1 MTGPH
6 PQIRLLN
13 CENNGKAE
21 HPAMQEYNLILV
33 HAQLHD
39 LNIDLMFYKFK
50 LEDMI

>member
-1 MTGPH
+1 
-6 PQIRLLN
+6 
-13 CENNGKAE
+13 
-21 HPAMQEYNLILV
+21 MQEYNLILV